1 MALSNTATP
10 KYYGRFRDA
19 VMRGEIPVNQEISM
33 QMNRIDD
40 LIANPGVWYDDQAVE
55 GYIRY
60 CENELTLTDGSNLAL
75 LDSFKLWA
83 EDALGWYYFVE
94 RSVWEPYEEG
104 GGGRYVNKLIKKRL
118 INKQYLIVARGAAK
132 SMYASTIQSYRLNCD
147 KATTYQISV
156 AVTKSGT
163 AKAPSFKF
171 AFSNLKGANGTSS
184 ILTFSNVSVPATAW
198 ASNTTQS
205 AAGFG
210 FRATIALSGVTS
222 AMVPDVY
229 LNVADAM
236 SGDFSPVAQSYNGGI
251 YIYASFKPTAA
262 LTIPTIRLT
271 KS

>member
-1 MALSNTATP
+1 MPQINKVIYGNRTLIDLSNDTVSPDKVLRGVTAHMPDGSVAEGTFDTSVWYP
-10 KYYGRFRDA
+10 TVNDD
-19 VMRGEIPVNQEISM
+19 GEISWEKKN
-33 QMNRIDD
+33 
-40 LIANPGVWYDDQAVE
+40 
-55 GYIRY
+55 
-60 CENELTLTDGSNLAL
+60 T
-75 LDSFKLWA
+75 
-83 EDALGWYYFVE
+83 EDAPATKNIKGDKGDIGDTPAITITA
-94 RSVWEPYEEG
+94 SVDSSIGTP
-104 GGGRYVNKLIKKRL
+104 
-118 INKQYLIVARGAAK
+118 
-132 SMYASTIQSYRLNCD
+132 
-147 KATTYQISV
+147 SV

-184 ILTFSNVSVPATAW
+184 ILTFSNVSIPATAW